1 MTENLENPE
10 NPLVKKLRI
19 QPGQRIAIL
28 NAPQGYRASLGE
40 LPEGVT
46 VSEQANGRFDL
57 VHLFVSS
64 SAELAQLGPAAM
76 NAVKPDGLLWISY
89 PKTTSGIKT
98 DLTRDAGWK
107 IVEEA
112 GWRGI
117 AQVAIDQTWSATR
130 FRPDER
136 KTGTEAIDAQY
147 SGGKGALRPVYE
159 RLYAIVTGFGDD
171 VEIGV
176 RNTYVAFSRGR
187 QFALVRPA
195 SRHLDVGLKL
205 RDVPPGGRLETAHNV
220 GSGSMT
226 HKVTVSSLDE
236 VDDELV
242 GWLRQAY
249 DAR

>member
-1 MTENLENPE
+1 MAENPQ
-10 NPLVKKLRI
+10 NPLLKKLRI
-19 QPGQRIAIL
+19 QPGQRIALL
-28 NAPQGYRASLGE
+28 NAPEGYRATLGE

-46 VSEQANGRFDL
+46 VSEEADGRFDL

-64 SAELAQLGPAAM
+64 SAELARLGPEAM
-76 NAVKPDGLLWISY
+76 NAVKPGGLLWMSY
-89 PKTTSGIKT
+89 PKTSSGIKT

-107 IVEEA
+107 IVEDA

-130 FRPDER
+130 FRPAER
-136 KTGTEAIDAQY
+136 KSESEAIDAQY
-147 SGGKGALRPVYE
+147 RGGKVALRPIYE
-159 RLYAIVTGFGDD
+159 RIYAIVTDFGDD

-195 SRHLDVGLKL
+195 SRQVDVGLKL
-205 RDVPPGGRLETAHNV
+205 RDVPPGGRLESAQNV
-220 GSGSMT
+220 GSGSMS
-226 HKVTVSSLDE
+226 HKVTLSSLDE
-236 VDDELV
+236 IDGELV

-249 DAR
+249 DAA

>member
-1 MTENLENPE
+1 MAGNPE
-10 NPLVKKLRI
+10 NLKNPLLKKLRI
-19 QPGQRIAIL
+19 QPGQHIAIL
-28 NAPQGYRASLGE
+28 NAPEEYRASLGE

-46 VSEQANGRFDL
+46 VSEQARGRFDL

-64 SAELAQLGPAAM
+64 STELARLGPVAM

-89 PKTTSGIKT
+89 PKTTSGVKT

-107 IVEEA
+107 IIEDA

-117 AQVAIDQTWSATR
+117 AQVAIDETWSATR

-147 SGGKGALRPVYE
+147 SGGKAALRPVYE
-159 RLYAIVTGFGDD
+159 RLYAIVTGFGND

-195 SRHLDVGLKL
+195 SRHVDVGLKL
-205 RDVPPGGRLETAHNV
+205 CDVSPGGRLETAHNV

-226 HKVTVSSLDE
+226 HKVTVSSLNE
-236 VDDELV
+236 VDDELIS
-242 GWLRQAY
+242 WLRQAY
-249 DAR
+249 HAT